1 MKIKTY
7 FVFSALIAAFSLE
20 AGISHAQEY
29 PVKPIRMIIP
39 YSAGGTTDILGRI
52 AAEKLGN
59 ALGQAIIVE
68 NKPGANSMIG
78 TAQVANA
85 PADGYTLL
93 LTAPS
98 VVMNEFLYEKPT
110 YNALKDLRPISL
122 VATTPYFM
130 FIQKDVPA
138 TTLQEFVALAKKNP
152 NKYAYGSSGKGGTPH
167 VVGELFQMSS
177 GTQLLHVPYKGT
189 GPAVIDLAAGQIQAM
204 FVGLPA
210 TGAFMSKGTLRLLA
224 TAEATRSPLM
234 PDVPTMKELGYPG
247 VETSNW
253 FGLFGP
259 ANTPTAVVDKIAA
272 ELSKISKSEDI
283 RKAFAE
289 LGAVSAISTAP
300 EFDAYFRSDRE
311 RWMKVIQANPKVFN

>member
-1 MKIKTY
+1 M
-7 FVFSALIAAFSLE
+7 
-20 AGISHAQEY
+20 
-29 PVKPIRMIIP
+29 
-39 YSAGGTTDILGRI
+39 
-52 AAEKLGN
+52 
-59 ALGQAIIVE
+59 
-68 NKPGANSMIG
+68 
-78 TAQVANA
+78 
-85 PADGYTLL
+85 
-93 LTAPS
+93 
-98 VVMNEFLYEKPT
+98 
-110 YNALKDLRPISL
+110 
-122 VATTPYFM
+122 
-130 FIQKDVPA
+130 
-138 TTLQEFVALAKKNP
+138 AKKNP

-289 LGAVSAISTAP
+289 LGAVPAISTAP
-300 EFDAYFRSDRE
+300 VRMPERSGGGTHSSDERPTACREVVRGRSCAAPSSLAKSLIGKVKPICHFR
-311 RWMKVIQANPKVFN
+311 NVFPTRVFQQCARFSSL

>member
-1 MKIKTY
+1 MTIKKLMSWL
-7 FVFSALIAAFSLE
+7 VAGAVSACSAHAAF
-20 AGISHAQEY
+20 AQEY

-39 YSAGGTTDILGRI
+39 YSPGGTTDILGRI
-52 AAEKLGN
+52 AAEKLGK
-59 ALGQAIIVE
+59 ALGQTIVVE

-98 VVMNEFLYEKPT
+98 VVMNEFLYDKPT
-110 YNALKDLRPISL
+110 YNALKDLKPISL
-122 VATTPYFM
+122 VATTPYFL
-130 FIQKDVPA
+130 FINKDVQA
-138 TTLQEFVALAKKNP
+138 KSVQEFVSLAKKEP
-152 NKYAYGSSGKGGTPH
+152 GKIAFGSSGKGGTPH
-167 VVGELFQMSS
+167 VVGELFQVST

-189 GPAVIDLAAGQIQAM
+189 GPAVVDLAAGQIQAM

-210 TGAFMSKGTLRLLA
+210 TGAFVEKGTLRLLA
-224 TAEATRSPLM
+224 TAEAERSPLM
-234 PDVPTMKELGYPG
+234 PDVPTIKELGFPG

-259 ANTPTAVVDKIAA
+259 MKMPADIATRIAVELGKIA
-272 ELSKISKSEDI
+272 KTEDV

-289 LGAVSAISTAP
+289 LGAVPASSTPA
-300 EFDAYFRSDRE
+300 EFDELYRSDRE
-311 RWMKVIQANPKVFN
+311 RWRKVIQTHREVFN